1 MCLLSHNI
9 SVHIHNSKMCNKIC
23 ILCYL
28 IAFHEKR
35 AKVVAELKKLQM
47 ETEPIIKIFE
57 DEEVSKMIQTTRDGR
72 QLFEYLTKNHGVS

>member
-1 MCLLSHNI
+1 MIELNGVSYY
-9 SVHIHNSKMCNKIC
+9 SP
-23 ILCYL
+23 
-28 IAFHEKR
+28 AFHEKR

-72 QLFEYLTKNHGVS
+72 QLFEYLTKNHGVSISSVIKV